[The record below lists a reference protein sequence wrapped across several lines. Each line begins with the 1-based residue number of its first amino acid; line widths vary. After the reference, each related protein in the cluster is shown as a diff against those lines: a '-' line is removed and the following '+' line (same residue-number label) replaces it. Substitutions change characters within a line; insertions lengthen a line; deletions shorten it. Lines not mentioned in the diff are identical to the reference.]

1 MRRAR
6 PRRLLLPGVC
16 LVLLAAGCGGGKQ
29 PQDQPLTFEVLPDT
43 AGLSVGGPIVDSLTA
58 ARMDGGALR
67 VFGTANLPDG
77 TRLQIS
83 VRPAGGGS
91 SVAMSQVE
99 VQDHHFTTP
108 PLMGDLGPL
117 PPATYRF
124 EVLAH
129 FTADWQPV
137 QVLRATDRG
146 RNLRGP
152 GITRSRQGG
161 PAFYLMEELKR

>member
-6 PRRLLLPGVC
+6 PRLLLPGVC
-16 LVLLAAGCGGGKQ
+16 LVLLAAGCSREKPRQ
-29 PQDQPLTFEVLPDT
+29 EQPLTFEVLPDT
-43 AGLSVGGPIVDSLTA
+43 AGLTAGAPIVDSLMVE
-58 ARMDGGALR
+58 RMDGGPLR
-67 VFGTANLPDG
+67 VHGTANLPDG
-77 TRLQIS
+77 TRLQVA
-83 VRPAGGGS
+83 VRPPGGGS
-91 SVAMSQVE
+91 TVAMSHVE
-99 VQDHHFTTP
+99 VHDHRFSTP
-108 PLMGDLGPL
+108 PLVGDLGPL

-146 RNLRGP
+146 RSLRGP
-152 GITRSRQGG
+152 GITRSKQGG